1 MPTMIRIALAAGERL
16 PPRASF
22 RARPHLLCDLGQG
35 PNLSV
40 PLFPCLHHEDD
51 EGVYVTG
58 KHLEQLPRLVP
69 QCRGNTSVV
78 CGVLAFTSNGAV
90 NTLLC
95 VSWRTSLKVS
105 KVVQWNS

>member
-1 MPTMIRIALAAGERL
+1 MPTVIRVALASGERL
-16 PPRASF
+16 PPRARF

-40 PLFPCLHHEDD
+40 PRFPCLHHEED

-58 KHLEQLPRLVP
+58 KRPEQLPRLVP
-69 QCRGNTSVV
+69 RCWGNTSVV
-78 CGVLAFTSNGAV
+78 CSVLAFTSNGAV

-95 VSWRTSLKVS
+95 VSWRTSLRVS
-105 KVVQWNS
+105 KVVERNS